1 MKELNSI
8 LRPDQESRNNSAVGE
23 KWCRRRHRWCRCRRC
38 CRRRRC
44 RCRRRHCRRLCR
56 CDRCWSLISSFVANP
71 DVVVAVVVNPVVDV
85 VLGPKMEKKNSG
97 FSRHILVNKL
107 KADSCC
113 CQRRCGF
120 RRRRRCRCRRSWCGW
135 CWCWPIA
142 RIEQT
147 SFHLLFLS
155 PSPPLITN
163 PRPMDRKEVR
173 ISTSWKCTFHNWITS
188 THSSYTAGLKYRHCE
203 FL

>member
-1 MKELNSI
+1 MMPTSSPLMSLPSLLPSSSLPLPSSSLPSSLS
-8 LRPDQESRNNSAVGE
+8 LRPMLEFNFQLCSQPWCGC
-23 KWCRRRHRWCRCRRC
+23 CRRCKSRRCRRPG
-38 CRRRRC
+38 
-44 RCRRRHCRRLCR
+44 
-56 CDRCWSLISSFVANP
+56 SKN
-71 DVVVAVVVNPVVDV
+71 
-85 VLGPKMEKKNSG
+85 GEKNSG

-107 KADSCC
+107 NSCC
-113 CQRRCGF
+113 FQRRCGF

-147 SFHLLFLS
+147 SFHQLFLS

-163 PRPMDRKEVR
+163 PPPMDRKEVR